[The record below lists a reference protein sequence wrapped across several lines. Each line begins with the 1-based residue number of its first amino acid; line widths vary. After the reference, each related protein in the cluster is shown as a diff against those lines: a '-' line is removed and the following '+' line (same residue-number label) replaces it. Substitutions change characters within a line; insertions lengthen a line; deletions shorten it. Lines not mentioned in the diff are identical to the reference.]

1 MYIEKGPL
9 ISPLV
14 AASVATESLASIA
27 VKGRYVCVQ
36 QCVLK
41 GVRLII
47 TTATS
52 GAVGTAAVKVRIAH
66 GSGTGE
72 LTVGSVSI
80 QNAAATTGGVQT
92 TLYKDFAGV
101 VVPVGAELCFDQSV
115 ATGAGSALIEY
126 IVEEDPETAAN
137 IPSMLAMA

>member
-14 AASVATESLASIA
+14 AASVATESLAGTGQ
-27 VKGRYVCVQ
+27 KGRYYCVQ
-36 QCVLK
+36 QCILK
-41 GVRLII
+41 GVRLVV

-52 GAVGTAAVKVRIAH
+52 GAVGTGVLKVRIAQ
-66 GSGTGE
+66 GSATGE
-72 LTVGSVSI
+72 LTVGSCSI

-101 VVPVGAELCFDQSV
+101 VVPVGAELCFDVTV
-115 ATGAGSALIEY
+115 ATGAGSALVQY

-137 IPSMLAMA
+137 IASMLAMA